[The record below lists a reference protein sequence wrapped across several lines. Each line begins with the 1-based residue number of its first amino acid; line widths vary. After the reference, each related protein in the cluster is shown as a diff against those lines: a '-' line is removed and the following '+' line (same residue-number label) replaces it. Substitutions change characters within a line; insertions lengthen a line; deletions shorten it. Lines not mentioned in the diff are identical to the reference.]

1 MSPWVR
7 RGILVG
13 ALAGVG
19 IAVWKVLA
27 GRTPAAGDL
36 RYTPQPFPY
45 PPRPE
50 PVTAPPPAP
59 VAADGAW
66 VAPDDGGGCPLSH
79 PIKGKVRT
87 GIYHP
92 PGAFAYDRTHADR
105 CYRDAAAAESDGLRA
120 AKR

>member
-7 RGILVG
+7 RGVVVG

-19 IAVWKVLA
+19 LALWKVLA
-27 GRTPAAGDL
+27 RRAPDTGGL
-36 RYTPQPFPY
+36 RYTPQPFPM

-50 PVTAPPPAP
+50 PVATPGPAAVP
-59 VAADGAW
+59 DGAW
-66 VAPDDGGGCPLSH
+66 IAPDDGGDCPLTH

-92 PGAFAYDRTHADR
+92 PGAFAYERTHADR
-105 CYRDAAAAESDGLRA
+105 CYRDADAAEADGLRA